1 MTYDNAQAP
10 RNPPSPF
17 SSYRAMMIL
26 RSPHLIRTKKLLS
39 TGCKTTKVKGCMAHT
54 AIESMKVNDLQI
66 ATARA
71 QKTEEDVHLSELVRR
86 LRWLASNSP
95 ERQAR
100 IEQIA
105 RSYAN
110 GTYRPNPEATASKIL
125 DDGLEF

>member
-1 MTYDNAQAP
+1 MAQP
-10 RNPPSPF
+10 
-17 SSYRAMMIL
+17 
-26 RSPHLIRTKKLLS
+26 
-39 TGCKTTKVKGCMAHT
+39 

-66 ATARA
+66 ATNRA

-125 DDGLEF
+125 DDAMEF